1 MQAMKIN
8 IFSPKIQNIL
18 FDYSQEVTME
28 QGLRVESQ
36 VFQERTMK
44 TVQKLLHV
52 REIEKLENHYRSLNS
67 R

>member
-1 MQAMKIN
+1 MQTMKIN

-36 VFQERTMK
+36 VFSRKNDENRT
-44 TVQKLLHV
+44 
-52 REIEKLENHYRSLNS
+52 EITTRQGN
-67 R
+67 